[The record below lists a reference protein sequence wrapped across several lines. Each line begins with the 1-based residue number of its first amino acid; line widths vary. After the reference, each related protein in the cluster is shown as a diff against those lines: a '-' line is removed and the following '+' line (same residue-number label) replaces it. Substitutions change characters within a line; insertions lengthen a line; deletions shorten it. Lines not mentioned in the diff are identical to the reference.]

1 MIKYT
6 IVIVSGERPEW
17 FSMRWLSA
25 CRLLCYFSMTCKS
38 ASFHQ
43 SQSRLSAEW
52 CVKMT
57 MTTPK
62 DEEGKIWMTSAQKQ
76 IHFYV
81 SKKDKSFLYWIQ
93 TGFQCLCPSV
103 GHLLVH
109 HNVTCK
115 NACKKKTRYKIQK
128 HTDQL
133 WWQCFKGATNKWY
146 NNSWDMLVTM
156 AVLVVLR
163 LCTYLFF
170 LALMAWFIYW
180 FSLSSFFIGTSL
192 LHEPGSI
199 PQPKAVCTARLSRLS
214 LRAI

>member
-62 DEEGKIWMTSAQKQ
+62 DEDGKIWMTSAQKR

-115 NACKKKTRYKIQK
+115 NACKKKTATKYRNTPTSCDGNASRGQQTNDI
-128 HTDQL
+128 TIAETCLLL
-133 WWQCFKGATNKWY
+133 WLFWWCWGYVHICF
-146 NNSWDMLVTM
+146 S
-156 AVLVVLR
+156 
-163 LCTYLFF
+163 
-170 LALMAWFIYW
+170 
-180 FSLSSFFIGTSL
+180 
-192 LHEPGSI
+192 
-199 PQPKAVCTARLSRLS
+199 
-214 LRAI
+214 

>member
-43 SQSRLSAEW
+43 SQSPLSAEW

-62 DEEGKIWMTSAQKQ
+62 DEEGTIWMTSAQKL

-81 SKKDKSFLYWIQ
+81 SKKDKSFLKWMQ

-103 GHLLVH
+103 GYLVVH
-109 HNVTCK
+109 HNVTCE
-115 NACKKKTRYKIQK
+115 NECKKKTLQNRKTPTSCKQ
-128 HTDQL
+128 HSL
-133 WWQCFKGATNKWY
+133 WWQCFKGTTNKLY
-146 NNSWDMLVTM
+146 NNSWDMLVIM
-156 AVLVVLR
+156 AVLVLLR

-180 FSLSSFFIGTSL
+180 FSWSSFFIGTSL
-192 LHEPGSI
+192 LHEPIVSI
-199 PQPKAVCTARLSRLS
+199 VFKSYLK
-214 LRAI
+214 IWHF